1 MEAYVSKEFLN
12 HLDDIW
18 DSAKND
24 ILSPR
29 ITNLQA
35 LLSLILA
42 LPVKSDISKE
52 DVEQIITE
60 KKGSTILKSIQEI
73 FASINIRDNKKFLVG
88 ASLSE
93 IENYSAYYFLDS
105 KSDKETDLG
114 IVVKDKEFD
123 GSSFYNN
130 CTVTDLAIPEK
141 GGWDFLKENIAPS
154 NAMLIIDRYIFG
166 GPIELKLKNLIDF
179 IILHK
184 KNIKIPFHLSLI
196 FSSDLKSSKQPPLS
210 EELISKS
217 FEKILSLGNIECEFV
232 IENRDPYH
240 DRLVFTNY
248 TSGNIGLPFTD
259 GPTRFNQNFL
269 GYEMNSERVKKN
281 YSQYKRDLKYWKSI
295 INKAP
300 VKIGVHKVKW
310 KSSDFENRIFSVL

>member
-93 IENYSAYYFLDS
+93 IENYSAYY
-105 KSDKETDLG
+105 
-114 IVVKDKEFD
+114 
-123 GSSFYNN
+123 
-130 CTVTDLAIPEK
+130 
-141 GGWDFLKENIAPS
+141 
-154 NAMLIIDRYIFG
+154 
-166 GPIELKLKNLIDF
+166 KLKITAP
-179 IILHK
+179 II
-184 KNIKIPFHLSLI
+184 F
-196 FSSDLKSSKQPPLS
+196 
-210 EELISKS
+210 
-217 FEKILSLGNIECEFV
+217 
-232 IENRDPYH
+232 
-240 DRLVFTNY
+240 
-248 TSGNIGLPFTD
+248 
-259 GPTRFNQNFL
+259 
-269 GYEMNSERVKKN
+269 
-281 YSQYKRDLKYWKSI
+281 
-295 INKAP
+295 
-300 VKIGVHKVKW
+300 
-310 KSSDFENRIFSVL
+310 